1 MKTVELNAFIQYTV
15 TINVPDDTD
24 NAQLLTDINDGTLQL
39 GDAIIES
46 TCIYQDLT
54 YTACDDVEFDP
65 DAEDVSDLLEA

>member
-24 NAQLLTDINDGTLQL
+24 NGQLLTDINNGTLQL
-39 GDAIIES
+39 GDSIIES
-46 TCIYQDLT
+46 TCIYEDLT

-65 DAEDVSDLLEA
+65 DAEDVSSILEA